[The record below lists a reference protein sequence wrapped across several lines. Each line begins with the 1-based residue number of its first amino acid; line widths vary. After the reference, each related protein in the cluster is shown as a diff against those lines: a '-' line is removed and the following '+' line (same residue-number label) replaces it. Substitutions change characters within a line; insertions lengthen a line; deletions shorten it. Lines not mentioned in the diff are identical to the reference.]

1 MHYYSFNIGDY
12 ASHTRHLEPLE
23 DLAYRRILDMYYLH
37 EQPLNEC
44 STTVARL
51 INMRKNVKEVEL
63 VLNEFFLLVKGVGW
77 TNPRADDE
85 IAKYHSKLESASKAG
100 KASAQRRAND
110 RSTDVQLNKKQE
122 TRTSKQEPV
131 KTNTTAADAAAPVAT
146 KTPVVVLDEAFE
158 RFWEAYDYKL
168 GKHKAAQSW
177 KKVNPDSELAEKI
190 IEAAWLYNR
199 SNPSR
204 SYYKHATTWL
214 NNHHWEDD
222 PEDVKPKIARMQQ
235 PAKTQ
240 HQLNQEAIA
249 RSIFPGMYA
258 NKPTN
263 VIEGD
268 VIDAT
273 ENPTR
278 LLG

>member
-77 TNPRADDE
+77 TNPRADAE
-85 IAKYHSKLESASKAG
+85 IAKFHSKLESASKAG
-100 KASAQRRAND
+100 KASAQRRANN

-122 TRTSKQEPV
+122 PRTSNQEPE
-131 KTNTTAADAAAPVAT
+131 KTNTTTAAVAAVSVPKKSAAVP
-146 KTPVVVLDEAFE
+146 DQNFE

-168 GKHKAAQSW
+168 SRHKALKAWQSI
-177 KKVNPDSELAEKI
+177 NPDDELAEKI
-190 IEAAWLYNR
+190 IAAALIYNKA
-199 SNPSR
+199 NPGR
-204 SYYKHATTWL
+204 AYYKHATTWL
-214 NNHHWEDD
+214 NGRNWEDNPND
-222 PEDVKPKIARMQQ
+222 LLPKIARMHE

-240 HQLNQEAIA
+240 HQLNQEAVA
-249 RSIFPGMYA
+249 RSLGLIPSGAM
-258 NKPTN
+258 KT
-263 VIEGD
+263 IQGE

-273 ENPTR
+273 ENTTR